1 MELKDRIRNIQDW
14 PKPGIVFRDIT
25 TLLSDPIAY
34 NYTLDR
40 FCEHF
45 RESDV
50 DKVLGI
56 EARGFIFGG
65 GLASRFGIGFVPARK
80 PSKLPFHTLREEYAL
95 EYGNDALEIHTDS
108 LRAGEQVLVVD
119 DLLATGGTLVAAT
132 KLVERAGAHV
142 AGIGVVIDL
151 AFLKGRDK
159 LSRYDLFSLVQY
171 DSE

>member
-1 MELKDRIRNIQDW
+1 MDLKSKIRDVKDW

-45 RESDV
+45 RERDV

-56 EARGFIFGG
+56 EARGFIFGA
-65 GLASRFGIGFVPARK
+65 GLASRFGVGFVPARK
-80 PSKLPFHTLREEYAL
+80 PMKLPFHTLKEEYEL
-95 EYGNDALEIHTDS
+95 EYGKDTLEIHSDS
-108 LRAGEQVLVVD
+108 LLAGEQVLVVD
-119 DLLATGGTLVAAT
+119 DLIATGGTLVAAT
-132 KLVERAGAHV
+132 RLVERAGAHV
-142 AGIGVVIDL
+142 AGIGVLVDL
-151 AFLKGRDK
+151 VFLKGADRVK
-159 LSRYDLFSLVQY
+159 QYDVFSLVQY

>member
-1 MELKDRIRNIQDW
+1 MELKDRIRNIKDW

-25 TLLSDPIAY
+25 TLLSDPVAY

-40 FCEHF
+40 LCEHF
-45 RESDV
+45 REFDV

-65 GLASRFGIGFVPARK
+65 GLASRFGVGFVPARK
-80 PSKLPFHTLREEYAL
+80 PSKLPFHTLREEYEL
-95 EYGNDALEIHTDS
+95 EYGTDALEIHTDS
-108 LRAGEQVLVVD
+108 LRAGDRVLVVD
-119 DLLATGGTLVAAT
+119 DLIATGGTLLAAT
-132 KLVERAGAHV
+132 RLVERAGAHV

-151 AFLKGRDK
+151 AFLKGAEK
-159 LSRYDLFSLVQY
+159 LSGFELFSLVQY

>member
-1 MELKDRIRNIQDW
+1 MDLKDKIRDIKDW

-45 RESDV
+45 REKDV
-50 DKVLGI
+50 DKVLGV

-65 GLASRFGIGFVPARK
+65 GLASRFGVGFVPARK
-80 PSKLPFHTLREEYAL
+80 PMKLPFHTLREQYSL
-95 EYGNDALEIHTDS
+95 EYGTDTLEIHTDS

-119 DLLATGGTLVAAT
+119 DLVATGGTLMAAT
-132 KLVERAGAHV
+132 RLVERAGAHV
-142 AGIGVVIDL
+142 AGVAVVVDL
-151 AFLKGRDK
+151 AFLKGAEK
-159 LSRYDLFSLVQY
+159 LKKFDLFSLVRY

>member
-1 MELKDRIRNIQDW
+1 MELKERIRNIKDW
-14 PKPGIVFRDIT
+14 PRPGIVFRDIT
-25 TLLSDPIAY
+25 TLLSDPVAY

-40 FCEHF
+40 LCEHF
-45 RESDV
+45 RESNV

-80 PSKLPFHTLREEYAL
+80 PAKLPFHTLREEYAL
-95 EYGNDALEIHTDS
+95 EYGTDALEIHTDS
-108 LRAGEQVLVVD
+108 LCAGEQVLVVD

-159 LSRYDLFSLVQY
+159 LSRYNLFSLVQY

>member
-1 MELKDRIRNIQDW
+1 MDLKGRIRDIQDW

-34 NYTLDR
+34 NYALDR
-40 FCEHF
+40 LCEHF
-45 RESDV
+45 REHDV

-65 GLASRFGIGFVPARK
+65 GLASRFGVGFVPARK
-80 PSKLPFHTLREEYAL
+80 PMKLPFHTLKEEYEL
-95 EYGNDALEIHTDS
+95 EYGTDSLEIHTDS

-119 DLLATGGTLVAAT
+119 DLIATGGTLQAAT
-132 KLVERAGAHV
+132 RLVERAGANV
-142 AGIGVVIDL
+142 AGIGVLVDL
-151 AFLKGRDK
+151 TFLNGKDK
-159 LSRYDLFSLVQY
+159 LNSYDIFSLVQY

>member
-1 MELKDRIRNIQDW
+1 VDLKERIRNIRDW

-25 TLLSDPIAY
+25 TLLTDPIAY

-65 GLASRFGIGFVPARK
+65 GLASRFGVGFVPARK

-95 EYGNDALEIHTDS
+95 EYGTDALEIHTDS
-108 LRAGEQVLVVD
+108 LRAGEKVLVVD
-119 DLLATGGTLVAAT
+119 DLLATGGTLSAAVR
-132 KLVERAGAHV
+132 LVERAGAHV
-142 AGIGVVIDL
+142 AGIGVVVDL
-151 AFLKGRDK
+151 AFLKGRER
-159 LSRYDLFSLVQY
+159 LARYNLFSLVQY

>member
-1 MELKDRIRNIQDW
+1 VDLKERIRNIRDW

-40 FCEHF
+40 LCEHF

-65 GLASRFGIGFVPARK
+65 GLASRFGVGFVPARK
-80 PSKLPFHTLREEYAL
+80 PAKLPFHTLREEYAL

-108 LRAGEQVLVVD
+108 LRAGEQVLIVD
-119 DLLATGGTLVAAT
+119 DLLATGGTLGAAVR
-132 KLVERAGAHV
+132 LVERAGAHV

-151 AFLKGRDK
+151 AFLKGRER
-159 LSRYDLFSLVQY
+159 LGQYDLFSLVQY

>member
-1 MELKDRIRNIQDW
+1 MELKEKIRNIKDW

-25 TLLSDPIAY
+25 TLLSDPVAY

-45 RESDV
+45 REFDV
-50 DKVLGI
+50 DKILGI

-95 EYGNDALEIHTDS
+95 EYGTDALEIHTDS
-108 LRAGEQVLVVD
+108 LRAGDRVLVVD

-142 AGIGVVIDL
+142 AGIGVVVDL
-151 AFLKGRDK
+151 VFLGGNKRLGQ
-159 LSRYDLFSLVQY
+159 YDLFSLVQY

>member
-1 MELKDRIRNIQDW
+1 VDLKDRIRNIRDW

-25 TLLSDPIAY
+25 TLLTDPIAY

-50 DKVLGI
+50 DKVLGV

-65 GLASRFGIGFVPARK
+65 GLASRFGVGFVPARK

-95 EYGNDALEIHTDS
+95 EYGTDALEIHTDS

-119 DLLATGGTLVAAT
+119 DLLATGGTLSAAVR
-132 KLVERAGAHV
+132 LVERAGAHV
-142 AGIGVVIDL
+142 AGIGVVVDL
-151 AFLKGRDK
+151 AFLKGRERFA
-159 LSRYDLFSLVQY
+159 RYNLFSLVQY

>member
-1 MELKDRIRNIQDW
+1 MDLKEKIRNITDW

-25 TLLSDPIAY
+25 TLLADPIAY

-40 FCEHF
+40 LCEHF
-45 RESDV
+45 READV

-80 PSKLPFHTLREEYAL
+80 PMKLPFHTIREEYAL
-95 EYGNDALEIHTDS
+95 EYGTDALEIHTDS
-108 LRAGEQVLVVD
+108 LRAGDRVLVVD
-119 DLLATGGTLVAAT
+119 DLAATGGTLQAAVR
-132 KLVERAGAHV
+132 LVERAGAHV

-151 AFLKGRDK
+151 AFLGGLAK
-159 LSRYDLFSLVQY
+159 LSHYNCFSLVQY

>member
-1 MELKDRIRNIQDW
+1 MDLKDKIRNIDDW

-45 RESDV
+45 RESNA
-50 DKVLGI
+50 DKVLGV

-80 PSKLPFHTLREEYAL
+80 PAKLPFHTLREEYTL
-95 EYGNDALEIHTDS
+95 EYGTDALEIHTDS
-108 LRAGEQVLVVD
+108 LRAGERVLVVD
-119 DLLATGGTLVAAT
+119 DLLATGGTLAAALR
-132 KLVERAGAHV
+132 LVERAGARV
-142 AGIGVVIDL
+142 AGVGVVVEL
-151 AFLKGRDK
+151 AFLGGAAR
-159 LSRYDLFSLVQY
+159 LGGHDLFSLVRY

>member
-1 MELKDRIRNIQDW
+1 VDLKERIRDIRDW

-25 TLLSDPIAY
+25 TLLTDPIAY

-50 DKVLGI
+50 DKVLGV

-65 GLASRFGIGFVPARK
+65 GLASRFGVGFVPARK

-95 EYGNDALEIHTDS
+95 EYGTDALEIHTDA
-108 LRAGEQVLVVD
+108 LRAGERVLIVD
-119 DLLATGGTLVAAT
+119 DLLATGGTLEAAT
-132 KLVERAGAHV
+132 RLVERAGASV
-142 AGIGVVIDL
+142 VGIGVVVDL
-151 AFLKGRDK
+151 TFLKGRER
-159 LSRYDLFSLVQY
+159 LTRYDLFSLVQY